1 MQKNNIFQKSGA
13 TFKKCATTEMPMKI
27 YKKESNTTKAM
38 IIEAFLQVLSKRNY
52 HDITIA
58 QIADKALLS
67 RRTFYRHFVDKEALV
82 DYLVTLLMDEF
93 SRFLL
98 ENIKQDKHLDKGEST
113 KAVAYS
119 YFLFWEEYIDEL
131 LLLQEAKLAH
141 VIGDN
146 IEHYIYN
153 IAKKIGHGDTN
164 LTKEQEYALYEKYKY
179 AFSYRLAGYWKV
191 TLLWSQETPRKT
203 PQEMSRII
211 KEIMFMEEK

>member
-1 MQKNNIFQKSGA
+1 
-13 TFKKCATTEMPMKI
+13 MKI
-27 YKKESNTTKAM
+27 YKKEANTTKAM
-38 IIEAFLQVLSKRNY
+38 IIEAFLKVLSKRNY

-58 QIADKALLS
+58 QIADKAQVG
-67 RRTFYRHFVDKEALV
+67 RRTFYRHFVDKEALI
-82 DYLVTLLMDEF
+82 DYIVALLMDEF

-98 ENIKQDKHLDKGEST
+98 ENIKPENHLHKEEST
-113 KAVAYS
+113 KAIAYS

-153 IAKKIGHGDTN
+153 VAKKIGHSNAD
-164 LTKEQEYALYEKYKY
+164 LTKDQERMLYNKYKY

-191 TLLWSQETPRKT
+191 TLLWSQESPRKT
-203 PQEMSRII
+203 PQEMSQII
-211 KEIMFMEEK
+211 KEIMFMQEG